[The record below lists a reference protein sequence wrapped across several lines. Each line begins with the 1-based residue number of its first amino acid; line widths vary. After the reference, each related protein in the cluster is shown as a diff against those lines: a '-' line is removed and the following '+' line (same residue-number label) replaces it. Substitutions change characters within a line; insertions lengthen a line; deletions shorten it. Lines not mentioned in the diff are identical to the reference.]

1 MRFSLFFLFFFSF
14 SLRRPCLRDTSAR
27 NGFVFS
33 RQPPRLLVTGR
44 RRNGRRGVKTKVVS
58 VNHSDDAVSV
68 VFLGFFLSALTGAPA
83 GLIACF
89 RGRNRTSWYLAGDNS
104 ERPRAFSLCL

>member
-68 VFLGFFLSALTGAPA
+68 VFFGFFFVCSN
-83 GLIACF
+83 
-89 RGRNRTSWYLAGDNS
+89 RSSGRAYRLFSWSKSHFLVPG
-104 ERPRAFSLCL
+104 RR